1 MRISDWSSD
10 VCSSDLPNRV
20 TPECLKG
27 GKLLCPDPF
36 DQAQVRL
43 GTAEQDLENV
53 GCLDH
58 LLRRDDLGRM
68 GIDSHGAR
76 GIERGFQT
84 RADQT
89 ETRTRLQNG
98 RASCRERVCK
108 YVSISVG
115 AVSLK

>member
-76 GIERGFQT
+76 GIERGF
-84 RADQT
+84 RS
-89 ETRTRLQNG
+89 E
-98 RASCRERVCK
+98 ER
-108 YVSISVG
+108 SVG
-115 AVSLK
+115 KEWYSTCRARWVPYH